1 MKISTIYDYVP
12 LFLVAAYV
20 VSLIRDWRPIRSLRD
35 ENRDLRATLDE
46 QTKRFAAL
54 EKKYDEL
61 ASKYALLEKSRD
73 FSAAF
78 EPLAHAIERSRQ
90 DANTEHEK
98 MLAAID
104 GMERRS
110 EEAWAE
116 LTRGLAAN
124 TAVISTL
131 AAGINAGTLK
141 GRGT

>member
-1 MKISTIYDYVP
+1 MQISTIYDWVP
-12 LFLVAAYV
+12 VFLVAAYI
-20 VSLIRDWRPIRSLRD
+20 VSLVRDWRPIRSLRD

-46 QTKRFAAL
+46 QGKRFAAL

-61 ASKYALLEKSRD
+61 SSKYAALEKSRD

-78 EPLAHAIERSRQ
+78 EPLSRSIEKSRT
-90 DANTEHEK
+90 DANSEHVR
-98 MLAAID
+98 MLAALD
-104 GMERRS
+104 SLERRS

-116 LTRGLAAN
+116 IARGLAAN

-141 GRGT
+141 ERRT